1 MFTNPTYWMNQF
13 LFGFNYGQ
21 GTRLTPKEF
30 IVNKEDYSTANSS
43 STNSLWNTEIFHKN
57 KVINQTGLARN
68 VAGADPYTYRS
79 NAVYYFK
86 LSENKPKYSTF
97 KLLDQKTGQVKYL
110 RRRYLSPIMYRIGN
124 DTFISR
130 NISGY
135 ESDNRYKEYIEV
147 VIYLSKFTG
156 ASPDNTYD
164 YRGIFVS
171 KAFIDG
177 WKFGFVSTDGVKTFT
192 STAEFK
198 LIDNLKGIQT
208 NDFGEFIR
216 AIVRSYTNYT
226 VFIRIP
232 EDKSGTDAS
241 NYVRFN
247 SII

>member
-1 MFTNPTYWMNQF
+1 
-13 LFGFNYGQ
+13 
-21 GTRLTPKEF
+21 
-30 IVNKEDYSTANSS
+30 
-43 STNSLWNTEIFHKN
+43 
-57 KVINQTGLARN
+57 
-68 VAGADPYTYRS
+68 
-79 NAVYYFK
+79 
-86 LSENKPKYSTF
+86 
-97 KLLDQKTGQVKYL
+97 
-110 RRRYLSPIMYRIGN
+110 MYRVGN
-124 DTFISR
+124 DIYISR

-135 ESDNRYKEYIEV
+135 ESDNRYKEYVEV

-156 ASPDNTYD
+156 SVPDNTYD

-177 WKFGFVSTDGVKTFT
+177 WKFGFITVNKVKAFT

-208 NDFGEFIR
+208 NDLNAFMNTV
-216 AIVRSYTNYT
+216 VRSYSNYT